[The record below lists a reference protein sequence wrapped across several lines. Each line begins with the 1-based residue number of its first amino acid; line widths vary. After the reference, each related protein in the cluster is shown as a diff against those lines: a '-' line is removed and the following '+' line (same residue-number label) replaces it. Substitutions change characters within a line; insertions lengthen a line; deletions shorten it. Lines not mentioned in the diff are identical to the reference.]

1 MEDKVLWAFP
11 NALFFLILITIIS
24 FGLFYGVST
33 IFDIKK
39 IKDNWAEQ
47 TASGCEEGWNQENC
61 DRRCRSNHSYVSP
74 KGITVTIYGNPTE
87 GSWFGPCAGGFNK
100 CKCRLPDRGQWNQ
113 KFAEVIT
120 KRDIVINLERD
131 QNALTRPTPPD
142 IKVQC
147 CVNTLNCGEGANC

>member
-47 TASGCEEGWNQENC
+47 RCSPMIMPFASIFGYNTKENFEFC
-61 DRRCRSNHSYVSP
+61 M
-74 KGITVTIYGNPTE
+74 
-87 GSWFGPCAGGFNK
+87 
-100 CKCRLPDRGQWNQ
+100 
-113 KFAEVIT
+113 
-120 KRDIVINLERD
+120 
-131 QNALTRPTPPD
+131 
-142 IKVQC
+142 
-147 CVNTLNCGEGANC
+147 